1 MLRFVLQKLRNKKWL
16 VASLLIGNILL
27 VAIAAASPMYTKAAL
42 QRMLTRTMSDYAQEH
57 SRYPTT
63 AYIYSSS
70 MSGHKNLESDA
81 ALVAGLNQRLGVKP
95 MLLLQN
101 RFISNVELYPELT
114 RVNGGGVTA
123 RVGTLADME
132 QHIQI
137 VSGSLYGETT
147 DGVVDAIVSEKA
159 LVELGMMQGEI
170 FTTDTI
176 QNAAGEPLR
185 IRIAGVFRAS
195 EADIEQ
201 GSQFWYRTPSSYSDQ
216 LFVSEQAF
224 TSDIAAKNL
233 QDEERRVWYYIFDYN
248 DLTVDNCGVVA
259 AAAQALTAEFKENY
273 YHSFSD
279 YFSGL
284 VDGYQVEAARVAATL
299 RILQV
304 PIYVLLFSFIF
315 MVSRQMLEI
324 ESGEISVIK
333 SRGASRRQIIGI
345 YALQGGLLELASLLL
360 GIPLAMLICQIIGS
374 ANAFL
379 EFVSRSS
386 LRLELTGTVMLYALA
401 AAAVSMAA
409 MVIPVFGYSS
419 TTVVSRKQSK
429 SRRDKP
435 LWQRLYLD
443 VILMAVSLY
452 GLYTFR
458 GQEAQITAKVQAGA
472 GLDPLIYLASSLF
485 IVACGLLALRII
497 PLIVRL
503 IYTIGRRW
511 WSPSL
516 YASYLWVLRSRGGYI
531 MVFLVVTI
539 ALGIFNASTARTVNN
554 NEIDRIC
561 YVDGGADVV
570 LMEQWTD
577 NSDAVA
583 DDDTGRTKLAYNE
596 PDFNKYAA
604 LPGVESATR
613 VICDTGASASLEG
626 ARRSNSVTLMGIHTR
641 EFGQTAALK
650 DGLLPEHFY
659 SYLNA
664 ISQKSNA
671 VLVSENFREKYGYQ
685 LGDSLSYRDSN
696 GNSARGVIYGFV
708 DYWPTY
714 SATTTVRESDG
725 TERETDNL
733 LIVANLP
740 YLQAQWGVTPY
751 QVWLRMKD
759 GDTAPAYELIERQ
772 KISLTEFHDQTAD
785 LISMKNDPAIQGTNG
800 ILTVGFVVALVL
812 CAVGFLIYWILAIQ
826 NRALQFGIFRAM
838 GMSMGEIILMLFNEQ
853 LYVSGMSIAVGVGA
867 GLLGSRLYVPLVQ
880 LAYVKAATPLP
891 LEVSLGG
898 SDVIRLLIAVL
909 VVVALCMCILGT
921 IIRKLKIAQALKL
934 GED

>member
-1 MLRFVLQKLRNKKWL
+1 MND
-16 VASLLIGNILL
+16 
-27 VAIAAASPMYTKAAL
+27 M
-42 QRMLTRTMSDYAQEH
+42 
-57 SRYPTT
+57 
-63 AYIYSSS
+63 
-70 MSGHKNLESDA
+70 
-81 ALVAGLNQRLGVKP
+81 
-95 MLLLQN
+95 
-101 RFISNVELYPELT
+101 
-114 RVNGGGVTA
+114 
-123 RVGTLADME
+123 TLM
-132 QHIQI
+132 
-137 VSGSLYGETT
+137 
-147 DGVVDAIVSEKA
+147 
-159 LVELGMMQGEI
+159 
-170 FTTDTI
+170 
-176 QNAAGEPLR
+176 
-185 IRIAGVFRAS
+185 
-195 EADIEQ
+195 
-201 GSQFWYRTPSSYSDQ
+201 
-216 LFVSEQAF
+216 
-224 TSDIAAKNL
+224 
-233 QDEERRVWYYIFDYN
+233 
-248 DLTVDNCGVVA
+248 
-259 AAAQALTAEFKENY
+259 
-273 YHSFSD
+273 
-279 YFSGL
+279 
-284 VDGYQVEAARVAATL
+284 
-299 RILQV
+299 
-304 PIYVLLFSFIF
+304 
-315 MVSRQMLEI
+315 
-324 ESGEISVIK
+324 
-333 SRGASRRQIIGI
+333 
-345 YALQGGLLELASLLL
+345 
-360 GIPLAMLICQIIGS
+360 
-374 ANAFL
+374 
-379 EFVSRSS
+379 
-386 LRLELTGTVMLYALA
+386 
-401 AAAVSMAA
+401 
-409 MVIPVFGYSS
+409 
-419 TTVVSRKQSK
+419 
-429 SRRDKP
+429 
-435 LWQRLYLD
+435 LD
-443 VILMAVSLY
+443 VILLAVSLY